1 MDAKLEDLEGRNGAR
16 LETARMDAPDAASG
30 LPGDGL
36 RRVPVEPVLQFLH
49 EGGETCTVLLR
60 SDERV
65 GFLYLVGGDL
75 VDARLGRLEGLH
87 AAFRLLRWN
96 GPSVELC
103 PGEAARPRTIS
114 EPFEK
119 VVDMVRRA
127 RRAERA
133 GGPLT
138 ADFPAVADPDA
149 TLDLTEDGPVPGAP
163 PRPGAVAHPDGAAEH
178 LSPADVLDRLLA
190 VPAEGAAV
198 VDSDS
203 GMCIESAGE
212 LPFFEIVAAMSVDLL
227 GVEEE
232 VIRRMASRDRV
243 EDVLVTLGQ
252 QHHVLRPVRSCKGL
266 ALFAVFDRRKTR
278 LAWARHR
285 VAELETRLRL

>member
-1 MDAKLEDLEGRNGAR
+1 MDAKLEDLEGCNGDR
-16 LETARMDAPDAASG
+16 LETARMEAPDAAPRS
-30 LPGDGL
+30 PGDGL

-49 EGGETCTVLLR
+49 AGGETCTVLLR

-103 PGEAARPRTIS
+103 PGEADRPRTIS

-119 VVDMVRRA
+119 IVDMVRRA

-133 GGPLT
+133 GGPSS
-138 ADFPAVADPDA
+138 AGCPAVADPDA
-149 TLDLTEDGPVPGAP
+149 TLDLAGEGPLPGSP
-163 PRPGAVAHPDGAAEH
+163 PQPDAAAHPDRVPEH
-178 LSPADVLDRLLA
+178 LSPTEVLDRLLA
-190 VPAEGAAV
+190 VPADGAAV
-198 VDSDS
+198 VDADS

-252 QHHVLRPVRSCKGL
+252 QHHVLRPVRSRKGL
-266 ALFAVFDRRKTR
+266 ALFAVFDRRNTR